1 MLTNTMITAHTPL
14 LPAADGA
21 IVAEE
26 VDDRE
31 HQEPDLD
38 DRQGDD
44 QQQDL
49 RREALEPVDRH
60 GPSIASRGRRRHGD
74 VARIGRA
81 GGPAREGR
89 HDRLGA
95 TRPPR
100 RAGSR
105 AARRSTE

>member
-44 QQQDL
+44 QQQHL

-81 GGPAREGR
+81 GG
-89 HDRLGA
+89 
-95 TRPPR
+95 
-100 RAGSR
+100 R
-105 AARRSTE
+105 AARGDTIDSAPPGRRTAPGREQPRRSTE